1 MQMRGEKDVYV
12 PKLKGRKFI
21 KVLLRLLEVCN
32 THFWQGESR
41 FFFDKNPSWYR
52 KLCVQCI
59 FFYWINYFKGNLG
72 ITNISILT

>member
-41 FFFDKNPSWYR
+41 FFWTKILLGTENYVFNA
-52 KLCVQCI
+52 
-59 FFYWINYFKGNLG
+59 FFLLDQLF
-72 ITNISILT
+72 